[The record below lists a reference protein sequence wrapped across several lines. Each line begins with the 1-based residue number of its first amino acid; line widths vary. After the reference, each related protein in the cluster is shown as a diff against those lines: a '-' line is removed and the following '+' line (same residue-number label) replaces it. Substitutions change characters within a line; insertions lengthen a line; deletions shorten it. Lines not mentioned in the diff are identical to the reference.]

1 MTRKPAPKPKAKP
14 SRAAKPKAKPPA
26 VAKAKTAPRP
36 SPAPVA
42 APARQAGGYVFQIGP
57 VKTKPGDRLKGAS
70 KAARDAS

>member
-1 MTRKPAPKPKAKP
+1 MTRNPAAKPKAKP

-42 APARQAGGYVFQIGP
+42 APTGRAGGYVFQIGP
-57 VKTKPGDRLKGAS
+57 VKTAPGSRLKGAGN
-70 KAARDAS
+70 A